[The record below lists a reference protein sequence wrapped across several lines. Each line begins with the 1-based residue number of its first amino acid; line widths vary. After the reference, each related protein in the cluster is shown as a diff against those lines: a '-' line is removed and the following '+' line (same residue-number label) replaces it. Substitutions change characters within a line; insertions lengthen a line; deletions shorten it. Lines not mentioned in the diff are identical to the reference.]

1 MTALRCTAKL
11 LKAMHMTAVAAPAQ
25 AANRLGEW
33 TANLV
38 RVSRIQ
44 LMVAVSAPTR
54 LGVVID
60 AAPYAG
66 IPLRLQHRVLHAL
79 LELGVPANLA
89 APEAEAML
97 PLECTVTNSKSV
109 LGTLNQYALE
119 VEYALRDGVARSAA
133 ELTRRLLDT
142 VVLRPPGIGFPADRA
157 REVLGL
163 PPRHPA
169 RG

>member
-1 MTALRCTAKL
+1 MTP
-11 LKAMHMTAVAAPAQ
+11 VAAPAP

-38 RVSRIQ
+38 RVSRIH

-66 IPLRLQHRVLHAL
+66 IPFRLQHRVLHAL

-89 APEAEAML
+89 APEAKAML
-97 PLECTVTNSKSV
+97 PLECSATNSKSV

-157 REVLGL
+157 REAFGL
-163 PPRHPA
+163 PPRYPA